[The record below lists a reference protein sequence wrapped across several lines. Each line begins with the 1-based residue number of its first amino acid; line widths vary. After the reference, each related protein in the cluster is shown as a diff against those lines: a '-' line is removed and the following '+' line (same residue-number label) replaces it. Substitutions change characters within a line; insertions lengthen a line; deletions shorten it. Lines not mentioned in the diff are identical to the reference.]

1 MWYPHS
7 VAVAACLGLGV
18 FLTTPEN
25 GLAQGA
31 PRMRMPMVSPPVAPG
46 GPSVRPLPPTA
57 ASVAPPRLGPPPG
70 TIPPG
75 NGHLGNG
82 FINPFAFYGWPYV
95 WSDYSSDDT
104 YQEDSTADYSMA
116 PETEPASGV
125 YPADDSVPDLGR
137 LHVSF
142 GTVASKTVVR
152 LSWPDHGVHA
162 AQVAFFLADE
172 SRAVLAAQT
181 VRSAP
186 FTAVFEAPPGTA
198 FTGMTVVLPG
208 GTLVTQY
215 LPYRRRA
222 H

>member
-1 MWYPHS
+1 
-7 VAVAACLGLGV
+7 
-18 FLTTPEN
+18 
-25 GLAQGA
+25 
-31 PRMRMPMVSPPVAPG
+31 
-46 GPSVRPLPPTA
+46 
-57 ASVAPPRLGPPPG
+57 VAPPRLGPPPG

-95 WSDYSSDDT
+95 WSDYSSGDT
-104 YQEDSTADYSMA
+104 YQEDSTANYSMA

-186 FTAVFEAPPGTA
+186 FTAVFEAPPATA
-198 FTGMTVVLPG
+198 FTGMTVVLSG